1 MIELQT
7 PNKLNVLV
15 PENLSED
22 KSPRF
27 VFNQNMEEAV
37 NYYNDNGYVIFN
49 NCITADTCNRL
60 RMLWDRKIKNHK
72 NKIYRQTSAK
82 AETNIFNKNGW
93 VMNPVLN
100 LQSLNPKFF
109 NDLRTE
115 VENKVFSSTLVCNIL
130 QSILNAKPKIVQ
142 SMYFEGNSATWEH
155 QDTYYLDSENIGE
168 MTAAWLALEE
178 IKADAGRFFIC
189 PMSHKIDLGKQNSA
203 NNIVDSHDTYIKEVV
218 SIIKSK
224 NMKIEAPYM
233 NKGDILFWNS
243 RTIHGSLDS
252 QSTNFSRSSIT
263 MHAIPENRKL
273 LQFHNRKI
281 DLKTDDLQNSL
292 IHRPKDQSKIINKI
306 ILNIESNFPNF
317 FYWLKNKAIKK
328 VINKK

>member
-1 MIELQT
+1 
-7 PNKLNVLV
+7 
-15 PENLSED
+15 
-22 KSPRF
+22 
-27 VFNQNMEEAV
+27 
-37 NYYNDNGYVIFN
+37 
-49 NCITADTCNRL
+49 
-60 RMLWDRKIKNHK
+60 
-72 NKIYRQTSAK
+72 
-82 AETNIFNKNGW
+82 
-93 VMNPVLN
+93 
-100 LQSLNPKFF
+100 
-109 NDLRTE
+109 
-115 VENKVFSSTLVCNIL
+115 
-130 QSILNAKPKIVQ
+130 
-142 SMYFEGNSATWEH
+142 
-155 QDTYYLDSENIGE
+155 
-168 MTAAWLALEE
+168 
-178 IKADAGRFFIC
+178 
-189 PMSHKIDLGKQNSA
+189 
-203 NNIVDSHDTYIKEVV
+203 
-218 SIIKSK
+218 
-224 NMKIEAPYM
+224 M